1 METFNEI
8 KKMIINLFAV
18 DEEAVAVDAH
28 LEDDLQGDSLAV
40 MRLAEAIGTHYEIE
54 ITAED
59 LLDVDNV
66 GELVDVVQSKI
77 SSKPGS

>member
-77 SSKPGS
+77 SSKPDN

>member
-8 KKMIINLFAV
+8 KKMIVNLFAV
-18 DEEAVAVDAH
+18 DEETVVADAH
-28 LEDDLQGDSLAV
+28 LQDDLQGDSLAV
-40 MRLAEAIGTHYEIE
+40 MRLAEAIGTHYGIE

-77 SSKPGS
+77 TSKPGN